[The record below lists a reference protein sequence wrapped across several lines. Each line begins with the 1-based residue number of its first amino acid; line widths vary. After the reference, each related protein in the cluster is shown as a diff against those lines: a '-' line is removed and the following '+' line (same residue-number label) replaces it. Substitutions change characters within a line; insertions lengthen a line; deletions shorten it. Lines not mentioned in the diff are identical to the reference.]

1 MIIRA
6 AALMTLWLMSNGER
20 LDSLGQANRT
30 LIGHVFGG
38 ETRLIEVHRS
48 RCPGHLKAE
57 NPGKKR

>member
-1 MIIRA
+1 
-6 AALMTLWLMSNGER
+6 MTLWLMSNGER